1 MENISLI
8 LIITLFTLSIIA
20 NFFMYQQIKDLGVDL
35 TKETILHNIKIN
47 FFNSWLHKEIEGKR
61 IYSHLS
67 MSVIKERDLLNFK
80 YKTLKKAI
88 FMYLDWNMSKED
100 LKSKL
105 K

>member
-8 LIITLFTLSIIA
+8 LIVTLFTLSIIA
-20 NFFMYQQIKDLGVDL
+20 NFFMYQQIKDLGV
-35 TKETILHNIKIN
+35 KMI
-47 FFNSWLHKEIEGKR
+47 
-61 IYSHLS
+61 
-67 MSVIKERDLLNFK
+67 IKEASLFNWLQSEVKTKRTYSNLSLSLIEQRDLLDFK

-88 FMYLDWNMSKED
+88 FMYLHWNMSKED